1 MAERIQVELVDDLD
15 GSPAQYT
22 VTFALDGVTYEID
35 LNERHARELRAL
47 LDHYVRRA
55 RIPQP
60 AKPQQKE
67 QEERR
72 SRKVNRDFTEQIRGA
87 ARRTK
92 ERLSQEA
99 AHDEAGASAES
110 AEQEEIAAD
119 GLLNVS
125 AAPAASDSGGE
136 PSTGAAGSAV
146 NGAEPDAEPDESES
160 GSQAP
165 VVVMPQ
171 FSSAE

>member
-22 VTFALDGVTYEID
+22 VTFALDGATYEID

-55 RIPQP
+55 RIPQT
-60 AKPQQKE
+60 AKSRQKE
-67 QEERR
+67 QEDRR
-72 SRKVNRDFTEQIRGA
+72 SRKVNRDLTEQIRGA

-99 AHDEAGASAES
+99 EPGDDAAGAES
-110 AEQEEIAAD
+110 PEQGETAVE
-119 GLLNVS
+119 GLLNLSGSS
-125 AAPAASDSGGE
+125 APSAQAEDSSAEEAAVADD
-136 PSTGAAGSAV
+136 AGS
-146 NGAEPDAEPDESES
+146 DAEPDESES
-160 GSQAP
+160 DSRVPA
-165 VVVMPQ
+165 VVMPQ